1 LLSVTSTP
9 RDYIPHNHFFRAI
22 SIVISMGYSRVDDVI
37 DIYGESVMSAEVE
50 GSILTVKIDNS
61 PLFVKGSFALVE

>member
-1 LLSVTSTP
+1 
-9 RDYIPHNHFFRAI
+9 
-22 SIVISMGYSRVDDVI
+22 MGYSRVDDVI